1 MINYNTSNVIQCLRQ
16 YDMFANSLNLVNV
29 KNERIMIV
37 NQLTKLENKIE
48 ELTNEIYEK
57 EYFALANKETSLL
70 DEERERLNS
79 LIEIINQRLN
89 YIEKRNNS
97 HYQLTGEVIDAKDVL
112 GANTLDNLEQRLM
125 IIDKYQKNIRLIDI
139 LNDEINNLTNKISLV
154 KEKID
159 INNSLNTELE
169 KKMKSAVT
177 KCIEDLNLTSLLENK
192 NEIEYNFYEIEKCLN
207 MARQNLELAK
217 TSPSN
222 VLSDC
227 QEMLLDTE
235 KDYINYKEQIC
246 ILKLMEI
253 FNKEVNDYDELLIK
267 RKEMN
272 ELLKNIKSKEI
283 NNYIYDILTKQ
294 YETIINEI
302 EDTNNY
308 NRLLN
313 EKESKQTTLSEIE
326 NENNSDKFQNVLGE
340 LLEQER
346 KKQEEIEKEKER
358 ILEEER
364 QRKLLIER
372 KKQEEILKKQKIIE
386 EARKKEME
394 KRTKEMLEQQQKS
407 FIQPKKEE
415 EKQKIEVSS
424 PIIQEE
430 INEPLEDNL
439 PRRFKEEP
447 VEEQPEEFPLFKNK
461 VDIEKELFEEF
472 NEEKNETPKEEPIEE
487 SNKFPDMSID
497 EYMNNFNEKSVNDDK
512 LEDLFADDDLFPSI
526 PV

>member
-1 MINYNTSNVIQCLRQ
+1 MVVRRKECSVICAREHAIETGL
-16 YDMFANSLNLVNV
+16 
-29 KNERIMIV
+29 ERE
-37 NQLTKLENKIE
+37 KLENEHENLVKLINELRAILADEKLLLGVIKKEIIE
-48 ELTNEIYEK
+48 ISNIRTYEK
-57 EYFALANKETSLL
+57 DGKEGKVASLTL
-70 DEERERLNS
+70 QDA
-79 LIEIINQRLN
+79 
-89 YIEKRNNS
+89 
-97 HYQLTGEVIDAKDVL
+97 TG
-112 GANTLDNLEQRLM
+112 
-125 IIDKYQKNIRLIDI
+125 
-139 LNDEINNLTNKISLV
+139 
-154 KEKID
+154 
-159 INNSLNTELE
+159 
-169 KKMKSAVT
+169 
-177 KCIEDLNLTSLLENK
+177 
-192 NEIEYNFYEIEKCLN
+192 EIEYTLWRNN
-207 MARQNLELAK
+207 A
-217 TSPSN
+217 
-222 VLSDC
+222 
-227 QEMLLDTE
+227 
-235 KDYINYKEQIC
+235 
-246 ILKLMEI
+246 
-253 FNKEVNDYDELLIK
+253 
-267 RKEMN
+267 

-415 EKQKIEVSS
+415 EKPKIEVSS

-447 VEEQPEEFPLFKNK
+447 VEEQPEDFPLFKNK